1 MQILIN
7 LAITL
12 KDTMTPKSS
21 LLFYNALEDFE
32 ARKFYL
38 QICRYQGI

>member
-12 KDTMTPKSS
+12 KDSMTPISS
-21 LLFYNALEDFE
+21 LLFYKVLEDTE